1 MSFPQVSILIPVY
14 NRKKYIAQ
22 CIQSALDQTFTDH
35 EIVVVDNASDDGT
48 WEICQQFAS
57 RDPRVRVFRNEE
69 NIGPVRN
76 WIRCAQETLGEYVK
90 ILFSDDLL
98 EPNCL
103 KEMTHELSDPTV
115 GFVFCAARIG
125 SSVANSKLH
134 YYAKSSARLS
144 QSDYLKLLLKC
155 KAPYS
160 PGAVLFRT
168 RDLIK
173 NLHSDFQTATPR
185 PFVNHGAGPDVMI
198 SLLTMLDY
206 PFVYRLNK
214 PLVFFRA
221 HEDSFSISNK
231 NNQITEG
238 YTSAIA
244 YFLKKYCEWW
254 IWINYVVCAWFD
266 RCYSNRKLFNPKTH
280 LETYEGVGSEIELFV
295 GSLLTLNYGAG
306 VLCGKVYRRL
316 ITAFKPIN

>member
-1 MSFPQVSILIPVY
+1 MNFPQVSILIPVY

-22 CIQSALDQTFTDH
+22 CIQSALDQSFIEH

-48 WEICQQFAS
+48 WEICQQFAAL
-57 RDPRVRVFRNEE
+57 DPRVRVFRNEE

-76 WIRCAQETLGEYVK
+76 WIRCAQEARGEYVK

-98 EPNCL
+98 ETNCL
-103 KEMTHELSDPTV
+103 KEMICQLSDPTV

-125 SSVANSKLH
+125 SSVASAQLH
-134 YYAKSSARLS
+134 YCGTSSDRLS
-144 QSDYLKLLLKC
+144 KSKYLKLLLKC

-160 PGAVLFRT
+160 PGAILFRT

-173 NLHSDFQTATPR
+173 NLHSDFRTATWR
-185 PFVNHGAGPDVMI
+185 PFANHGAGPDVMI
-198 SLLTMLDY
+198 SLLTMLAY
-206 PFVYRLNK
+206 PVVCRLNE

-221 HEDSFSISNK
+221 HADSFSISNK

-244 YFLKKYCEWW
+244 YFLKKYCGWW
-254 IWINYVVCAWFD
+254 IWIDYIARAWFD
-266 RCYSNRKLFNPKTH
+266 SCYSNRKLSNPRTYLKM
-280 LETYEGVGSEIELFV
+280 YEGKQVNVYIYN
-295 GSLLTLNYGAG
+295 TM
-306 VLCGKVYRRL
+306 GKLMNVTN
-316 ITAFKPIN
+316 IQSATSAPQKPAAASP